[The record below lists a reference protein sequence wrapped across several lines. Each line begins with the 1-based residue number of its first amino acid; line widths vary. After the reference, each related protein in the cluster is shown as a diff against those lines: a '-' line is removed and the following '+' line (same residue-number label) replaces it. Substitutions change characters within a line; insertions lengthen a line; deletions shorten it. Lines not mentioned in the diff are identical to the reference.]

1 MLGLDFPPL
10 ASFSRLQVIPHLFL
24 QEWPGYI
31 SEIHPGKAER
41 FQRAQTAQFQQEI
54 SAKDHP
60 RVLSTWQNALLPR
73 KEALHSHTDRPRC
86 RSPLWN
92 SSDLI
97 RKAASQATITPRYQ
111 RLMHSS
117 SEQEMKHPQKR
128 LLNRDQEL
136 QPHPS
141 FLPRFSCSPGMSP
154 CFCHLSFPGPGP
166 ALLMS
171 FWNSLKKTDSSHL
184 MVSWTN
190 FCSQEETSHC
200 RTLKYWHSG
209 MWTLPQIHSYQ
220 RPPGVEPQLPALN
233 NDRAG
238 PSPDPAGRG
247 SQAQGAAGDPGQIS
261 SSLGN
266 PKFRQGISM
275 F

>member
-1 MLGLDFPPL
+1 
-10 ASFSRLQVIPHLFL
+10 
-24 QEWPGYI
+24 
-31 SEIHPGKAER
+31 
-41 FQRAQTAQFQQEI
+41 
-54 SAKDHP
+54 
-60 RVLSTWQNALLPR
+60 
-73 KEALHSHTDRPRC
+73 
-86 RSPLWN
+86 
-92 SSDLI
+92 
-97 RKAASQATITPRYQ
+97 
-111 RLMHSS
+111 MHSS
-117 SEQEMKHPQKR
+117 SEQELKHPQKR

-141 FLPRFSCSPGMSP
+141 FLPRFSCSPGMP
-154 CFCHLSFPGPGP
+154 QCFCHLSLPGPGP
-166 ALLMS
+166 ALLTS

-209 MWTLPQIHSYQ
+209 MRTLPQIHSYQ

-247 SQAQGAAGDPGQIS
+247 SQAQGELLVTPVRFPPLWEIPNFGRELACFDPSQNTTFCG
-261 SSLGN
+261 
-266 PKFRQGISM
+266 
-275 F
+275 